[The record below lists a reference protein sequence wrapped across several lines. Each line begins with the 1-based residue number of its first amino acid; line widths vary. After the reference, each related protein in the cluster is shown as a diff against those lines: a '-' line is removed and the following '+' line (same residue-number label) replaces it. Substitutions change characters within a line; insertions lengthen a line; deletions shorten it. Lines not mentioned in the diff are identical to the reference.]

1 MFFRTKHCISPKN
14 KVILQYNFDTNRADR
29 KADPMASITEQL
41 QTPYFVIDEPIL
53 NHYYDMLVE
62 SLSSNWNNYLIGY
75 SFKTNSL
82 PWLVSYVKKRGAY
95 AEVVSEDEYSLAK
108 YMGYN
113 DNEIVYNGPYKGER
127 SFCNVLLADGIVNLD
142 SMQEIGWLTSLVNL
156 HPDKTFSVG
165 IRANFNLEKMCP
177 GETTMGEVS
186 GRFGFCY
193 ETGRLAEAL
202 EILRNIPNV
211 SVTGL
216 HLHSSSKSRS
226 VNIFR
231 SIARMACQLK
241 TEFDLN
247 LEYID
252 LGGGYCGG
260 MEGRPEY
267 PDYFPAVAEELNK
280 CFTPEHTKLIVEPG
294 ISLISKCT
302 TFVTSVFDTRDIKGT
317 RYVMTDG
324 SRFNIDPTMIKSSH
338 LFHVEQVE
346 TDSDKAP
353 LNPHLAAYSG
363 QRNFNDRPVMES
375 QVISGFTC
383 MEVDRLFTYTNQP
396 ELIPGDRITYENVGG
411 YTMSLNPL
419 FIQYFPAVYVR
430 NGDNIRIVRKKWTP
444 AEYVQGSEWEQ

>member
-1 MFFRTKHCISPKN
+1 
-14 KVILQYNFDTNRADR
+14 
-29 KADPMASITEQL
+29 MAASTEQL
-41 QTPYFVIDEPIL
+41 QTPYFVIDEPVL
-53 NHYYDMLVE
+53 QHYYDMLVK
-62 SLSSNWNNYLIGY
+62 SLSESWGNYLIGY

-82 PWLVSYVKKRGAY
+82 PWLVSYVKRRGAY

-108 YMGYN
+108 YMGFQ
-113 DNEIVYNGPYKGER
+113 DDEIIYNGPYKGLK
-127 SFCNVLLADGIVNLD
+127 SFEDVLLAGGIVNLD
-142 SMQEIGWLTSLVNL
+142 SMQEIDWLTDLAGA
-156 HPDKTFSVG
+156 HPDKIFEVG

-193 ETGRLAEAL
+193 ETGKFAEAL
-202 EILRNIPNV
+202 KILRSLSNV

-231 SIARMACQLK
+231 SIAQMACQLK
-241 TEFDLN
+241 TEFNLN
-247 LEYID
+247 LNYVD

-267 PDYFPAVAEELNK
+267 PDYFPVVAEELRK
-280 CFTPEHTKLIVEPG
+280 CFSPNQTRLIVEPG

-338 LFHVEQVE
+338 LFHIDY
-346 TDSDKAP
+346 TTNCSAP
-353 LNPHLAAYSG
+353 
-363 QRNFNDRPVMES
+363 RPVII
-375 QVISGFTC
+375 QQIISGFTC
-383 MEVDRLFTYTNQP
+383 MEVDRLFTYAGQP
-396 ELIPGDRITYENVGG
+396 ELIPGDRIIYENVGG

-430 NGDNIRIVRKKWTP
+430 NGDNMHMVRKKWTP
-444 AEYVQGSEWEQ
+444 VEYVQGSEW

>member
-1 MFFRTKHCISPKN
+1 MTAH
-14 KVILQYNFDTNRADR
+14 
-29 KADPMASITEQL
+29 TEQI

-53 NHYYDMLVE
+53 QWYYDMLTE
-62 SLSSNWNNYLIGY
+62 SLSSNWGNYLIGY

-82 PWLVSYVKKRGAY
+82 PWLVSYVKQQGAY
-95 AEVVSEDEYSLAK
+95 AEVVSEDEYSLAR
-108 YMGYN
+108 YMGYH
-113 DNEIVYNGPYKGER
+113 DNEIIYNGPYKGQH
-127 SFCNVLLADGIVNLD
+127 SFCDVLYAGGIVNLD
-142 SMQEIGWLTSLVNL
+142 SMQEINWLTDFAAA
-156 HPDKTFSVG
+156 HPDRTFAVG

-193 ETGRLAEAL
+193 ETGKFSEAL
-202 EILRNIPNV
+202 GLLRALPNV
-211 SVTGL
+211 RVTGL

-231 SIARMACQLK
+231 AIARMACQLQ
-241 TEFDLN
+241 TEFDLS
-247 LEYID
+247 LSYID

-267 PDYFPAVAEELNK
+267 PDYFPVVAEELHK
-280 CFTPEHTKLIVEPG
+280 CFTPDKTKLIVEPG

-338 LFHVEQVE
+338 LFHIDHT
-346 TDSDKAP
+346 TDCGK
-353 LNPHLAAYSG
+353 
-363 QRNFNDRPVMES
+363 QRPVIDR
-375 QVISGFTC
+375 QIISGFTC
-383 MEVDRLFTYTNQP
+383 MEVDRLFTHTDQP
-396 ELIPGDRITYENVGG
+396 ELIPGDRIIYENVGG

-430 NGDNIRIVRKKWTP
+430 NGKELRMVRKKWTP
-444 AEYVQGSEWEQ
+444 AEYVQGSKWRNDETPLPENERIF

>member
-1 MFFRTKHCISPKN
+1 MRE
-14 KVILQYNFDTNRADR
+14 VL
-29 KADPMASITEQL
+29 PMKESI

-53 NHYYDMLVE
+53 RHYYDMLAD
-62 SLSSNWNNYLIGY
+62 SLSASWNNYLVGY

-82 PWLVSYVKKRGAY
+82 PWLVSYMKQRGAW
-95 AEVVSEDEYSLAK
+95 AEVVSEDEYSLAR
-108 YMGYN
+108 YMGFA
-113 DNEIVYNGPYKGER
+113 DNEIIYNGPYKGEQ
-127 SFCNVLLADGIVNLD
+127 SFRAVLLAGGIVNLD
-142 SMQEIGWLTSLVNL
+142 SMQEVRWLADLAADF
-156 HPDKTFSVG
+156 PEQTFHAG

-193 ETGRLAEAL
+193 ETGKFAAAL
-202 EILRNIPNV
+202 ENLRQIPNV
-211 SVTGL
+211 SITGL

-231 SIARMACQLK
+231 SIARMACKLQE
-241 TEFDLN
+241 EFRLDLS
-247 LEYID
+247 YVD

-267 PDYFPAVAEELNK
+267 PDYFPAVAEELRR

-294 ISLISKCT
+294 ISMISKCT

-338 LFHVEQVE
+338 LFHVQYI
-346 TDSDKAP
+346 TDNPVTVSCEHPIMGTADSCFSDHTKSDTATP
-353 LNPHLAAYSG
+353 ASIIDADH
-363 QRNFNDRPVMES
+363 RTCRPVLDR
-375 QVISGFTC
+375 QVVSGFSC
-383 MEVDRLFTYTNQP
+383 MEVDRIFTYENQP
-396 ELIPGDRITYENVGG
+396 ELIPGDRIIYENVGG

-419 FIQYFPAVYVR
+419 FIQYFPAVYVKNADSMR
-430 NGDNIRIVRKKWTP
+430 MVRKKWTP
-444 AEYVQGSEWEQ
+444 EEYVQGSIWN

>member
-1 MFFRTKHCISPKN
+1 
-14 KVILQYNFDTNRADR
+14 
-29 KADPMASITEQL
+29 MASKTEQL

-62 SLSSNWNNYLIGY
+62 SLSSNWNNYLVGY

-108 YMGYN
+108 YLGYH
-113 DNEIVYNGPYKGER
+113 DSEIIYNGPYKGEP
-127 SFCNVLLADGIVNLD
+127 SFCNVLLAGGIVNLD
-142 SMQEIGWLTSLVNL
+142 SMQEIRWLTNLVNAN
-156 HPDKTFSVG
+156 PDKTFQVG

-193 ETGRLAEAL
+193 ETGKLADAL
-202 EILRNIPNV
+202 EILQGIPNV
-211 SVTGL
+211 SVVGL

-241 TEFDLN
+241 TEFDLS
-247 LEYID
+247 LKYID

-267 PDYFPAVAEELNK
+267 PDYFPAIAEELRK
-280 CFTPEHTKLIVEPG
+280 CFTPEQTKLIVEPG

-338 LFHVEQVE
+338 LFHVDLLE
-346 TDSDKAP
+346 TDSDGALSNP
-353 LNPHLAAYSG
+353 LLATQSG
-363 QRNFNDRPVMES
+363 QHDVTDRPVMES
-375 QVISGFTC
+375 QIISGFTC
-383 MEVDRLFTYTNQP
+383 MEVDRLFTYANQP
-396 ELIPGDRITYENVGG
+396 ELIPGDRIIYENVGG

-419 FIQYFPAVYVR
+419 FIQYFPAVYVQ
-430 NGDNIRIVRKKWTP
+430 NGDNMRMVRKKWTP
-444 AEYVQGSEWEQ
+444 AEYVQGSELD